1 MKKIKRLFTFAMALM
16 IALSCFG
23 ISVSAV
29 ESDAPDDNGNMELD
43 VVFVLDS
50 SGSMAESDPNRVAPD
65 AFKLFVD
72 LCDDSCGVGYTIYSE
87 KIKESEN
94 ITALDQKHLNELRSK
109 IAQMNTN
116 PYGDTDIGLGL
127 SKAFEIHKA
136 SKDFDSNRKKAVIL
150 LSDGNTHLIDNS
162 KSPEQLKKEIDSA
175 LTSLSE
181 NNIPVYAI
189 GLNYDGTLDK
199 KETQNIADKT
209 HGKAYE
215 TKSSNELPGIISD
228 IFADIYSING
238 SQKEIT
244 KDGNVEIYI
253 KDRSVFYVNIVIRS
267 RLSIDELNPVLL
279 NPRRENMDL
288 SGGDKNIKM
297 TTTGSYTLIKL
308 IYPTSG
314 RWKLHL
320 DNATN
325 ENCIVTQ
332 LDFYSIFVKQKIF
345 DLDNTIVLG
354 QETRIEATLNKTDS
368 IIDDPDLIDDIS
380 MTTTIIGGKEPITV
394 KLEKQSNSSFSGSF
408 FIQEEGN
415 YKIITEATSDK
426 FRKESLPLEL
436 TVKKYTDEEI
446 AKIRA
451 RTHTDIP
458 IDAET
463 SLPTSDNPV
472 DYVLLIAGFL
482 GVIVLIIAA
491 VIVVLK
497 IRERNENQALSA
509 FSAEPDDAHRNY
521 DKAPKES
528 APEIE
533 RVKEGPKATD
543 PDYVYI
549 PIVEHGSLESLIKKG
564 PDEAFNANAD
574 DYKVDESLEAI
585 IRKGPDNNLGV
596 GKAEEDFNDFDNT
609 QDEGYQSGNN
619 LSEMFGGLDDE
630 GPVNLNKKNNNS

>member
-1 MKKIKRLFTFAMALM
+1 MKKIKRLFTFTLALI
-16 IALSCFG
+16 IALSCFC

-87 KIKESEN
+87 KIKESED
-94 ITALDQKHLNELRSK
+94 ITALDQNHLNELRNK
-109 IAQMNTN
+109 IAQMNIN
-116 PYGDTDIGLGL
+116 PYGDTDIALGL

-136 SKDFDSNRKKAVIL
+136 SKDFDSKRKKAVIL

-162 KSPEQLKKEIDSA
+162 KSPEQLKKEMDSA
-175 LTSLSE
+175 LTSLSDNE
-181 NNIPVYAI
+181 IPVYAI

-199 KETQNIADKT
+199 NETQNIADRT

-215 TKSSNELPGIISD
+215 ARSSNELPRIISD

-253 KDRSVFYVNIVIRS
+253 KDKSVFYVNIVIRS

-279 NPRRENMDL
+279 NPRREDVDL
-288 SGGDKNIKM
+288 GGGDKNIKM

-325 ENCIVTQ
+325 ENCVVTQ
-332 LDFYSIFVKQKIF
+332 LDFYSIFVKQKIT
-345 DLDNTIVLG
+345 DLNNTIVLG
-354 QETRIEATLNKTDS
+354 QETQIEATLNKADGV
-368 IIDDPDLIDDIS
+368 INDHDLIDDIS
-380 MTTTIIGGKEPITV
+380 MTTTITGGKEPITV
-394 KLEKQSNSSFSGSF
+394 DLERQGSSFVGSIF
-408 FIQEEGN
+408 LNEEGS
-415 YKIITEATSDK
+415 YKIITEAKSDK
-426 FRKESLPLEL
+426 FRKESLPLDL

-451 RTHTDIP
+451 RTGVNTP
-458 IDAET
+458 IDVET
-463 SLPTSDNPV
+463 SLPTSDDPV
-472 DYVLLIAGFL
+472 DYVLWIAGFL
-482 GVIVLIIAA
+482 GLIVLIVAV
-491 VIVVLK
+491 VIVILK
-497 IRERNENQALSA
+497 VRERNENAALSA
-509 FSAEPDDAHRNY
+509 FSAEPDDAHRSY

-543 PDYVYI
+543 PDYVNI
-549 PIVEHGSLESLIKKG
+549 PLVEHGSLESLIKKG

-596 GKAEEDFNDFDNT
+596 GKAEEDYNDFDNT

-619 LSEMFGGLDDE
+619 LSDMLGGLDDE
-630 GPVNLNKKNNNS
+630 GTVSLKKKNNN

>member
-1 MKKIKRLFTFAMALM
+1 MKKIKRLFTFTLALI
-16 IALSCFG
+16 IALSCFC

-87 KIKESEN
+87 KIKESED
-94 ITALDQKHLNELRSK
+94 ITALDQNHLNELRNK
-109 IAQMNTN
+109 IAQMNIN
-116 PYGDTDIGLGL
+116 PYGDTDIALGL

-136 SKDFDSNRKKAVIL
+136 SKDFDSKRKKAVIL

-162 KSPEQLKKEIDSA
+162 KSPEQLKKEMDSA
-175 LTSLSE
+175 LTSLSD
-181 NNIPVYAI
+181 NDIPVYAI

-199 KETQNIADKT
+199 NETQNIADRT

-215 TKSSNELPGIISD
+215 AKSSNELPRIISD

-253 KDRSVFYVNIVIRS
+253 KDKSVFYVNIVIRS

-279 NPRRENMDL
+279 NPRREDVDL
-288 SGGDKNIKM
+288 GGGDKNIKM

-325 ENCIVTQ
+325 ENCVVTQ
-332 LDFYSIFVKQKIF
+332 LDFYSIFVKQKIT

-354 QETRIEATLNKTDS
+354 QETQIEATLNKADGV
-368 IIDDPDLIDDIS
+368 INDHDLIDDIS
-380 MTTTIIGGKEPITV
+380 MTTTITGGKEPITV
-394 KLEKQSNSSFSGSF
+394 DLERQGSSFVGSIF
-408 FIQEEGN
+408 LNEEGS
-415 YKIITEATSDK
+415 YKIITEAKSDK
-426 FRKESLPLEL
+426 FRKESLPLDL

-451 RTHTDIP
+451 RTGVNTP
-458 IDAET
+458 IDVET
-463 SLPTSDNPV
+463 SLPTSDDPV
-472 DYVLLIAGFL
+472 DYVLWIAGFL
-482 GVIVLIIAA
+482 GLIVLIVAV
-491 VIVVLK
+491 VIVILK
-497 IRERNENQALSA
+497 VRERNENAALSA
-509 FSAEPDDAHRNY
+509 FSAEPDDAHRSY

-543 PDYVYI
+543 PDYVNI
-549 PIVEHGSLESLIKKG
+549 PLVEHGSLESLIKKG

-596 GKAEEDFNDFDNT
+596 GKAEEDYNDFDNT

-619 LSEMFGGLDDE
+619 LSDMLGGLDDE
-630 GPVNLNKKNNNS
+630 GTVSLKKKNNN

>member
-1 MKKIKRLFTFAMALM
+1 MKKIKRLFTFTLALI
-16 IALSCFG
+16 IALSCFC

-87 KIKESEN
+87 KIKESED
-94 ITALDQKHLNELRSK
+94 ITALDQNHLNELRNK
-109 IAQMNTN
+109 IAQMNIN
-116 PYGDTDIGLGL
+116 PYGDTDIALGL

-136 SKDFDSNRKKAVIL
+136 SKDFDSKRKKVVIL

-162 KSPEQLKKEIDSA
+162 KSPEQLKKEMDSA
-175 LTSLSE
+175 LTSLSDNE
-181 NNIPVYAI
+181 IPVYAI

-199 KETQNIADKT
+199 NETQNIADRT

-215 TKSSNELPGIISD
+215 ARSSNELPRIISD

-253 KDRSVFYVNIVIRS
+253 KDKSVFYVNIVIRS

-279 NPRRENMDL
+279 NPRREDVDL
-288 SGGDKNIKM
+288 GGGDKNIKM

-325 ENCIVTQ
+325 ENCVVTQ
-332 LDFYSIFVKQKIF
+332 LDFYSIFVKQKIT

-354 QETRIEATLNKTDS
+354 QETQIEATLNKADGV
-368 IIDDPDLIDDIS
+368 INDHDLIDDIS
-380 MTTTIIGGKEPITV
+380 MTTTITGGKEPITV
-394 KLEKQSNSSFSGSF
+394 DLERQGSSFVGSIF
-408 FIQEEGN
+408 LNEEGS
-415 YKIITEATSDK
+415 YKIITEAKSDK
-426 FRKESLPLEL
+426 FRKESLPLDL

-451 RTHTDIP
+451 RTGVNTP
-458 IDAET
+458 IDVET
-463 SLPTSDNPV
+463 SLPTSDDPV
-472 DYVLLIAGFL
+472 DYVLWIAGFL
-482 GVIVLIIAA
+482 GLIVLIVAV
-491 VIVVLK
+491 VIVILK
-497 IRERNENQALSA
+497 VRERNENAALSA
-509 FSAEPDDAHRNY
+509 FSAEPDDAHRSY

-543 PDYVYI
+543 PDYVNI
-549 PIVEHGSLESLIKKG
+549 PLVEHGSLESLIKKG

-596 GKAEEDFNDFDNT
+596 GKAEEDYNDFDNT

-619 LSEMFGGLDDE
+619 LSDMLGGLDDE
-630 GPVNLNKKNNNS
+630 GTVSLKKKNNN

>member
-1 MKKIKRLFTFAMALM
+1 MKKIKRLFTFTLALI
-16 IALSCFG
+16 IALSCFC

-87 KIKESEN
+87 KIKESED
-94 ITALDQKHLNELRSK
+94 ITALDQNHLNELRNK
-109 IAQMNTN
+109 IAQMNIN
-116 PYGDTDIGLGL
+116 PYGDTDIALGL

-136 SKDFDSNRKKAVIL
+136 SKDFDSKRKKAVIL

-162 KSPEQLKKEIDSA
+162 KSPEQLKKEMDSA
-175 LTSLSE
+175 LTSLSD
-181 NNIPVYAI
+181 NDIPVYAI

-199 KETQNIADKT
+199 NETQNIADRT

-215 TKSSNELPGIISD
+215 AKSSNELPRIISD

-253 KDRSVFYVNIVIRS
+253 KDKSVFYVNIVIRS

-279 NPRRENMDL
+279 NPRREDVDL
-288 SGGDKNIKM
+288 GGGDKNIKM

-325 ENCIVTQ
+325 ENCVVTQ
-332 LDFYSIFVKQKIF
+332 LDFYSIFVKQKIT
-345 DLDNTIVLG
+345 DLNNTIVLG
-354 QETRIEATLNKTDS
+354 QETQIEATLNKADGV
-368 IIDDPDLIDDIS
+368 INDHDLIDDIS
-380 MTTTIIGGKEPITV
+380 MTTTITGGKEPITV
-394 KLEKQSNSSFSGSF
+394 DLERQGSSFVGSIF
-408 FIQEEGN
+408 LNEEGS
-415 YKIITEATSDK
+415 YKIITEAKSDK
-426 FRKESLPLEL
+426 FRKESLPLDL

-451 RTHTDIP
+451 RTGVNTP
-458 IDAET
+458 IDVET
-463 SLPTSDNPV
+463 SLPTSDDPV
-472 DYVLLIAGFL
+472 DYVLWIAGFL
-482 GVIVLIIAA
+482 GLIVLIVAV
-491 VIVVLK
+491 VIVILK
-497 IRERNENQALSA
+497 VRERNENAALSA
-509 FSAEPDDAHRNY
+509 FSAEPDDAHRSY

-543 PDYVYI
+543 PDYVNI
-549 PIVEHGSLESLIKKG
+549 PLVEHGSLESLIKKG

-596 GKAEEDFNDFDNT
+596 GKAEEDYNDFDNT

-619 LSEMFGGLDDE
+619 LSDMLGGLDDE
-630 GPVNLNKKNNNS
+630 GTVSLKKKNNN

>member
-1 MKKIKRLFTFAMALM
+1 MKKIKRLFTFTLALI
-16 IALSCFG
+16 IALSCFC

-87 KIKESEN
+87 KIKESED
-94 ITALDQKHLNELRSK
+94 ITALDQNHLNELRNK
-109 IAQMNTN
+109 IAQMNIN
-116 PYGDTDIGLGL
+116 PYGDTDIALGL

-136 SKDFDSNRKKAVIL
+136 SKDFDSKRKKAVIL

-162 KSPEQLKKEIDSA
+162 KSPEQLKKEMDSA
-175 LTSLSE
+175 LTSLSD
-181 NNIPVYAI
+181 NDIPVYAI

-199 KETQNIADKT
+199 NETQNIADRT

-215 TKSSNELPGIISD
+215 ARSSNELPRIISD

-253 KDRSVFYVNIVIRS
+253 KDKSVFYVNIVIRS

-279 NPRRENMDL
+279 NPRREDVDL
-288 SGGDKNIKM
+288 GGGDKNIKM

-325 ENCIVTQ
+325 ENCVVTQ
-332 LDFYSIFVKQKIF
+332 LDFYSIFVKQKIT
-345 DLDNTIVLG
+345 DLNNTIVLG
-354 QETRIEATLNKTDS
+354 QETQIEATLNKADGV
-368 IIDDPDLIDDIS
+368 INDHDLIDDIS
-380 MTTTIIGGKEPITV
+380 MTTTITGGKEPITV
-394 KLEKQSNSSFSGSF
+394 DLERQGSSFVGSIF
-408 FIQEEGN
+408 LNEEGS
-415 YKIITEATSDK
+415 YKIITEAKSDK
-426 FRKESLPLEL
+426 FRKESLPLDL

-451 RTHTDIP
+451 RTGVNTP
-458 IDAET
+458 IDVET
-463 SLPTSDNPV
+463 SLPTSDDPV
-472 DYVLLIAGFL
+472 DYVLWIAGFL
-482 GVIVLIIAA
+482 GLIVLIVAV
-491 VIVVLK
+491 VIVILK
-497 IRERNENQALSA
+497 VRERNENAALSA
-509 FSAEPDDAHRNY
+509 FSAEPDDAHRSY

-543 PDYVYI
+543 PDYVNI
-549 PIVEHGSLESLIKKG
+549 PLVEHGSLESLIKKG

-596 GKAEEDFNDFDNT
+596 GKAEEDYNDFDNT

-619 LSEMFGGLDDE
+619 LSDMLGGLDDE
-630 GPVNLNKKNNNS
+630 GTVSLKKKNNN

>member
-1 MKKIKRLFTFAMALM
+1 MKKIKRLFTFTLALIIAM
-16 IALSCFG
+16 SCFC

-50 SGSMAESDPNRVAPD
+50 SGSMAESDPNRIAPD

-72 LCDDSCGVGYTIYSE
+72 LCDESCGVGYTIYSE

-127 SKAFEIHKA
+127 TKAFEIHKA
-136 SKDFDSNRKKAVIL
+136 SENFDSTRKKVVIL

-162 KSPEQLKKEIDSA
+162 KSPEQLKKEMDSA
-175 LTSLSE
+175 LTSLSD

-238 SQKEIT
+238 SQKEIK
-244 KDGNVEIYI
+244 KDGSVEIYI

-267 RLSIDELNPVLL
+267 RLSIDELNPTLL
-279 NPRRENMDL
+279 NPRREEVKLDG
-288 SGGDKNIKM
+288 SDKNIKM
-297 TTTGSYTLIKL
+297 TNTGSYTLIKL

-332 LDFYSIFVKQKIF
+332 LDFYSIFVKQKIS
-345 DLDNTIVLG
+345 DLDNTLVLG
-354 QETRIEATLNKTDS
+354 QETQIEATLNKTDG
-368 IIDDPDLIDDIS
+368 IINDHDLIDDIS
-380 MTTTIIGGKEPITV
+380 MTAIITGGKEPV
-394 KLEKQSNSSFSGSF
+394 KVDLTRQGTSFFGSF
-408 FIQEEGN
+408 MLNEEGT
-415 YKIITEATSDK
+415 YTIITEAKSDK
-426 FRKESLPLEL
+426 FRKASQPLEL
-436 TVKKYTDEEI
+436 AVKAYTDEEI

-451 RTHTDIP
+451 RTAANTP
-458 IDAET
+458 IDVET
-463 SLPTSDNPV
+463 SLPTSENPV

-482 GVIVLIIAA
+482 GLIVLIIAI
-491 VIVVLK
+491 VIVILK
-497 IRERNENQALSA
+497 VRERNENAALSA
-509 FSAEPDDAHRNY
+509 LSAEPEDAHKNY
-521 DKAPKES
+521 DKTPKES
-528 APEIE
+528 APVVEK
-533 RVKEGPKATD
+533 VKEGPKATD
-543 PDYVYI
+543 PDYVDI

-596 GKAEEDFNDFDNT
+596 GKVEEDYNDFDNT

-630 GPVNLNKKNNNS
+630 GPVSLKKKNNNNQ